1 MIVNKKTK
9 IHSYLLVSCI
19 FAYLSD
25 LNVSDN
31 QIHFDI
37 RQR

>member
-9 IHSYLLVSCI
+9 IQLLVSYI